1 MEVIAMPEEKIVV
14 LMGSPRDLPFAAKIK
29 DFLKKENFSV
39 SCVYNV
45 ASAHRTPEKLLND
58 MKEYEKRSLKIVYI
72 TVAGLSD
79 ALSGVVAG
87 SSLNPVIACPPDSEK
102 YGEAKV
108 FSSTAMPKGIPVC
121 YVAKA
126 ENAALAAVRFFALS
140 NPELK
145 EKLDK
150 LQQKM
155 VKAVYDGAEEVKK
168 VTEKK
173 NVNRLAV

>member
-1 MEVIAMPEEKIVV
+1 MPEEKIVV

-29 DFLKKENFSV
+29 EFLKKEKIPV
-39 SCVYNV
+39 TCVYDV
-45 ASAHRTPEKLLND
+45 ASAHRTPEKLLKD
-58 MKEYEKRSLKIVYI
+58 MKAFDESGASIVYI

-87 SSLNPVIACPPDSEK
+87 SSLNPVIACPPDSDK
-102 YGEAKV
+102 HGGAKI
-108 FSSTAMPKGIPVC
+108 FSSTAMPKGIAVS
-121 YVAKA
+121 YVAKP
-126 ENAALAAVRFFALS
+126 ENAALAAVRIFALS

-150 LQQKM
+150 LKQKM
-155 VKAVYDGAEEVKK
+155 AKAVYDGAKEVKK

-173 NVNRLAV
+173 DVNRLAV